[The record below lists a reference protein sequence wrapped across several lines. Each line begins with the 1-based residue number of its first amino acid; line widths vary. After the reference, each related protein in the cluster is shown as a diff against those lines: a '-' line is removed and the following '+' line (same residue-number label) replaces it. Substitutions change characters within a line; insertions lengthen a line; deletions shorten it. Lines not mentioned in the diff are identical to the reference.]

1 MKSGLTFL
9 GIGALA
15 YPTAKP
21 IAEKAGR
28 LWSERRGRTFS
39 RTPPPTAHH

>member
-21 IAEKAGR
+21 IAEKA
-28 LWSERRGRTFS
+28 ETFDDS
-39 RTPPPTAHH
+39 Q